1 MKKVLKKL
9 IESYARNST
18 SACSR
23 ALWHEIKE
31 PISLIKM

>member
-9 IESYARNST
+9 IEGYARNST
-18 SACSR
+18 SACVR
-23 ALWHEIKE
+23 VHYHEIKA